1 MVDPIHDPTPSG
13 EDYLENIY
21 ELIQAKGY
29 ARAVEIADALDI
41 RPSSVTKMIQR
52 LGEQG
57 YLIYERYRGI
67 ALTELG
73 EKVAKRMARRHR
85 LLERFLRLLGLDEAT
100 VQKDVE
106 GIEHYVSP
114 ATIDRIVRLVDLL
127 ESEPDLVARLRD
139 HDKPESSS
147 SSP

>member
-1 MVDPIHDPTPSG
+1 MSSPTPSA

-52 LGEQG
+52 LDEQG
-57 YLIYERYRGI
+57 YLVYEKYRGI
-67 ALTELG
+67 AMTELG

-85 LLERFLRLLGLDEAT
+85 LLEKFLRLLELDEAT
-100 VQKDVE
+100 IQKDAE
-106 GIEHYVSP
+106 GIEHFVSP
-114 ATIDRIVRLVDLL
+114 ATIDRVVKLVSFL
-127 ESEPDLVARLRD
+127 ESRPDLIQALREHEPDD
-139 HDKPESSS
+139 S
-147 SSP
+147 

>member
-1 MVDPIHDPTPSG
+1 MTDPTPSA

-52 LGEQG
+52 LDEQG
-57 YLIYERYRGI
+57 YLVYEKYRGI
-67 ALTELG
+67 TLTELG
-73 EKVAKRMARRHR
+73 ERVAKRMARRHH
-85 LLERFLRLLGLDEAT
+85 LLETFLRQLGIDEAI
-100 VQKDVE
+100 VQRDVE

-114 ATIDRIVRLVDLL
+114 TTIDHLGKLVAFL
-127 ESEPDLVARLRD
+127 ESRPDVLAAYRD
-139 HDKPESSS
+139 YDLAPDEDN
-147 SSP
+147 P